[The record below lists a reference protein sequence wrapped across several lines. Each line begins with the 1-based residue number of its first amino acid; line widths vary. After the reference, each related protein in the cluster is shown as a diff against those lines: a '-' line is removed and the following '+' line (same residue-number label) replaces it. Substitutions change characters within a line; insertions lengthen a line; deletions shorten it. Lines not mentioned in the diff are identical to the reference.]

1 MLGGHEVLLDAFRT
15 DVRPLCA
22 AARAARRRAPR
33 TPSPRCARRATPSA
47 SPPSATA
54 HEEITR

>member
-22 AARAARRRAPR
+22 AARAAAGAAEDPVAELRA
-33 TPSPRCARRATPSA
+33 SGYAARVAAERA
-47 SPPSATA
+47 A